1 MWNYDDVNSITIE
14 LSSLCNAACPWCPR
28 YEDFSEVVNRQ
39 LEPQY
44 ITIDQFKE
52 WFPPDFMSRIKL
64 WAFTGD
70 YGDAGTNPDLPD
82 IIRHIYKHNPDAQL
96 SMNTNGGMRTPDF
109 WGLLGQLFSRKEHNN
124 MIFSID
130 GLEDTNHIY
139 RRNVRWNKV
148 MKNVLAFLDAGGKAT
163 WECLVFRHNKHQI
176 DAIQDLAN
184 YMGFS
189 EVHFKMPKGFEK
201 DNMKV
206 KDKKGNHT
214 YTIYPTSKDQISTG
228 YPDLHGKKAEDLDY
242 EEIRDDMESYYSNE
256 QGEIK
261 CFSQRDD
268 LTELK
273 ITSWGTVYP
282 CCHFGHIAKHP
293 RENQQYY
300 KAQLIDIF
308 KDKDISL
315 KSRTLKEILDDDPFN
330 WIYNSWKKKSCLA
343 CWSNCGVSESK
354 QPIMQQIFNKEG
366 KLYGTT

>member
-1 MWNYDDVNSITIE
+1 
-14 LSSLCNAACPWCPR
+14 
-28 YEDFSEVVNRQ
+28 
-39 LEPQY
+39 
-44 ITIDQFKE
+44 
-52 WFPPDFMSRIKL
+52 
-64 WAFTGD
+64 
-70 YGDAGTNPDLPD
+70 
-82 IIRHIYKHNPDAQL
+82 
-96 SMNTNGGMRTPDF
+96 
-109 WGLLGQLFSRKEHNN
+109 
-124 MIFSID
+124 
-130 GLEDTNHIY
+130 
-139 RRNVRWNKV
+139 
-148 MKNVLAFLDAGGKAT
+148 
-163 WECLVFRHNKHQI
+163 
-176 DAIQDLAN
+176 
-184 YMGFS
+184 
-189 EVHFKMPKGFEK
+189 
-201 DNMKV
+201 MKV
-206 KDKKGNHT
+206 KDKNGNHT

-256 QGEIK
+256 EGEIK

-315 KSRTLKEILDDDPFN
+315 KSRTLKDILDDDPFN